1 MQNRFILVLALL
13 LATCSLAAA
22 QTSSSKSTKTYRW
35 VDDEGVMHF
44 SDQPRPGARNP
55 EDQAY
60 EIRRPNVSESRAVR
74 PRTQSEPG
82 DSQPDDS
89 APAPMGYQRLSISS
103 PNNGDTL
110 WNIGGTLNVSVQLS
124 PPLRDGD
131 GIVILLN
138 GKSLTPRPVRG
149 TSIALTGVYRGEHT
163 MTAVVR
169 DATGSDVF
177 TSAPIRFVVQQTTV
191 N

>member
-1 MQNRFILVLALL
+1 M
-13 LATCSLAAA
+13 
-22 QTSSSKSTKTYRW
+22 YRW
-35 VDDEGVMHF
+35 VDDDGVLHF
-44 SDQPRPGARNP
+44 SDSPRPGTRNP
-55 EDQAY
+55 QDQAF
-60 EIRRPNVSESRAVR
+60 EIRPPNVSESRAVK
-74 PRTQSEPG
+74 PRMKPEST
-82 DSQPDDS
+82 DSKPDADNN

-103 PNNGDTL
+103 PSNGDTL
-110 WNIGGTLNVSVQLS
+110 WNIAGSLNVSVQLS

-131 GIVILLN
+131 GIVILLD

-149 TSIALTGVYRGEHT
+149 SSITVTGVYRGEHT

-177 TSAPIRFVVQQTTV
+177 SSAPIRFVVQQATV